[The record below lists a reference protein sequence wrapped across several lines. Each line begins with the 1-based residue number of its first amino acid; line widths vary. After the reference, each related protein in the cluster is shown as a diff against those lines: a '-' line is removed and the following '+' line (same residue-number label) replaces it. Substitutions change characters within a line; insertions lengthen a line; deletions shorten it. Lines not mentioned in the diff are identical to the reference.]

1 MLELVSTFRR
11 LLDELSPV
19 MTAPTFGS
27 MVIVVTGWLFA
38 ARRTITGMIQAA
50 GAVGKKH
57 HSAFHRL
64 FASAR
69 WSLDD
74 LGLAV
79 MGMVLRA
86 LPHDEDV
93 FLAIDDTLA
102 RKRGLKVFGVGM
114 HLDPL
119 LSSRGKKIVN
129 WGHSWVVLG
138 VLARVPLWKDRWF
151 CLPVLA
157 RLYRSK
163 QTLKEQPR
171 EYRTRPELAVE
182 MLEVICRAHA
192 DRHFNAV
199 ADSSYSGKSV
209 VKRLP
214 NNCELTGRM
223 HMKARLYG
231 VARPRSGRING
242 RPRKRGER
250 LANPEE
256 MLDGKTRAVELDMYG
271 RHEKAEIAEAEALW
285 YKTAGARVLKVVAV
299 RPASGGR
306 KKQAFYSTRFAA
318 SAQDVLGWYA
328 RRWSIE
334 VTFHE
339 VKGHLGFEEPQGWTR
354 RAVERTA
361 PMALML
367 YGLVVLWYAQE
378 GHKKAVLVDSPWYR
392 GKQRASFLDM
402 LAALRRQSLRETFLT
417 TPQWDR
423 KSIKAIKALVEVCC
437 KAA

>member
-1 MLELVSTFRR
+1 MLEVVSTFRR

-19 MTAPTFGS
+19 MTSPTFGS
-27 MVIVVTGWLFA
+27 LIVVVTGWLFA
-38 ARRTITGMIQAA
+38 PKRTITGMIQAA

-69 WSLDD
+69 WSMDEV
-74 LGLAV
+74 GLAV
-79 MGMVLRA
+79 MGIALRM
-86 LPHDEDV
+86 LPGDEDV

-138 VLARVPLWKDRWF
+138 VLMRMPLWKDRWF

-163 QTLKEQPR
+163 QTLKGRMR

-182 MLEVICRAHA
+182 MLEVVCQARPN
-192 DRHFNAV
+192 RHFHVV

-214 NNCELTGRM
+214 DNCDLTGRM
-223 HMKARLYG
+223 HMKAQLYAALKPG
-231 VARPRSGRING
+231 CGRVKG
-242 RPRKRGER
+242 RPRKRGQR
-250 LANPEE
+250 LASPEE
-256 MLDGKTRAVELDMYG
+256 MLGGKTREIEMDIYG
-271 RHEKAEIAEAEALW
+271 RHEKAQVAEAEALW
-285 YKTAGARVLKVVAV
+285 YKTAGSRALKVVAV
-299 RPASGGR
+299 RPKSGGR
-306 KKQAFYSTRFAA
+306 KKQAFYSTCFTA
-318 SAQDVLGWYA
+318 SVVEVLSWYA

-339 VKGHLGFEEPQGWTR
+339 VKGQLGFEEPQGWTR

-367 YGLVVLWYAQE
+367 YSLIVLWYAQE
-378 GHKKAVLVDSPWYR
+378 GHKKAMLANRPWYR
-392 GKQRASFLDM
+392 SKDRAAFADM
-402 LAALRRQSLRETFLT
+402 LATLRRQSLRETFLN

-423 KSIKAIKALVEVCC
+423 KSTKVIKALVELCS